1 MRVKIFLL
9 KRDST
14 ALHFIF
20 VSSALRRRVQTLPA
34 LRNSSIPEGPQ
45 VEYVHIEG
53 SNCLEVLGI
62 TWRNE
67 MGHKEIG

>member
-1 MRVKIFLL
+1 MKSRRMRWVGHGAHMGEKIN
-9 KRDST
+9 
-14 ALHFIF
+14 AC
-20 VSSALRRRVQTLPA
+20 RVL
-34 LRNSSIPEGPQ
+34 IGKC
-45 VEYVHIEG
+45 EG